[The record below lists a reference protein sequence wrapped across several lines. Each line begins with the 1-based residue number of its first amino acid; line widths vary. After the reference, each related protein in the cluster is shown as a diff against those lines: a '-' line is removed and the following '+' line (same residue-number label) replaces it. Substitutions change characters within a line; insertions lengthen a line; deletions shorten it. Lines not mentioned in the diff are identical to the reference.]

1 LGYADAT
8 ILRAKV
14 CGDDRYESKWRTQ
27 VSLYYA
33 AILLAHYCDRL
44 RKHWARHEGQ
54 RLTLFMHGV
63 SHDDIPE
70 IE

>member
-1 LGYADAT
+1 MRRSCGQKYAAMT
-8 ILRAKV
+8 GTSQNGEHRS
-14 CGDDRYESKWRTQ
+14 RYN
-27 VSLYYA
+27 YA

-63 SHDDIPE
+63 SHHDIPE